1 MVQHEATGFDVKTW
15 DIRASNV
22 IRNCVE
28 YLFTHLCIH
37 GLQTQ
42 RALICRIHRC
52 ARWSQ
57 DPEINNITV
66 V

>member
-1 MVQHEATGFDVKTW
+1 MVQHEATGFDVKTS

-28 YLFTHLCIH
+28 YLFTRLCIH

-52 ARWSQ
+52 AR
-57 DPEINNITV
+57 
-66 V
+66 